1 MASVYLGANILYLRR
16 FATLAGHVLHP
27 VAAAVLLAG
36 VALASSPARG
46 AADADVFA
54 VRDVRVDVTAKTAAA
69 ARKIALEQ
77 GHGQAFDRLLSRL
90 VPNRERDR
98 VPRLTAATI
107 AELIRD
113 FGVDEEKTSPVRYLA
128 TLRVRFKRAAV
139 RRLLRQAN
147 VPFAETASKPV
158 LIVPVFRRAGALL
171 LWDQANSWRHAWA
184 ALPPSDGL
192 VPIILPR
199 GDLADINDIGPEQA
213 LRSDE
218 ARFEAIAGR
227 YRAGDILLAAAR
239 LGTDAAANT
248 AVLHVNV
255 SRFGAV
261 GQGRT
266 IVRSFSATAGQ
277 TVRALLDASARAVR
291 TEVEEAWKRDNLL
304 RFGDERRLTAVM
316 KLNGLRD
323 WVVVRSRLAEV
334 AFVQASDLLSLSRSE
349 ATVRLSFIGDEEQLV
364 LALAQ
369 RDLSLTRGAVTWVL
383 QYLPAAT
390 GGGGQPA
397 AVK

>member
-1 MASVYLGANILYLRR
+1 M
-16 FATLAGHVLHP
+16 
-27 VAAAVLLAG
+27 
-36 VALASSPARG
+36 ARG

-54 VRDVRVDVTAKTAAA
+54 VRDVRVDITAKTAAA

-98 VPRLTAATI
+98 VPRLAAAAI
-107 AELIRD
+107 AEMIRD

-139 RRLLRQAN
+139 RRLLRDAD

-171 LWDQANSWRHAWA
+171 LWDQANGWRHAWA

-192 VPIILPR
+192 VPMILPK
-199 GDLADINDIGPEQA
+199 GDLADVNDIGPEQA
-213 LRSDE
+213 LRSEE
-218 ARFEAIAGR
+218 ARFKAIAGR
-227 YRAGDILLAAAR
+227 YGAADILLAVAR
-239 LGTDAAANT
+239 LGTDAANT
-248 AVLHVNV
+248 AILHVNV

-277 TVRALLDASARAVR
+277 TVRALLDASAGAVR
-291 TEVEEAWKRDNLL
+291 TEVEESWKRDNLL
-304 RFGDERRLTAVM
+304 RFGDERRLTAVTPL
-316 KLNGLRD
+316 KRLRD
-323 WVVVRSRLAEV
+323 WINVRNRLAKV

-369 RDLSLTRGAVTWVL
+369 LDLSLTRGAVTWVL
-383 QYLPAAT
+383 QYRRPAT
-390 GGGGQPA
+390 GGGRQPA

>member
-1 MASVYLGANILYLRR
+1 MPSVCMTANILDPRW
-16 FATLAGHVLHP
+16 FATLARDGLHA
-27 VAAAVLLAG
+27 VAAAVLVAG
-36 VALASSPARG
+36 VAAASPARG
-46 AADADVFA
+46 AADTEVFA

-77 GHGQAFDRLLSRL
+77 GHRQAFDRLLSRL

-98 VPRLTAATI
+98 VPQLAAAAI

-113 FGVDEEKTSPVRYLA
+113 FGIDEEKTSPVRYLA
-128 TLRVRFKRAAV
+128 SLRVRFKRAAV
-139 RRLLRQAN
+139 RRLLRQAD

-171 LWDQANSWRHAWA
+171 LWDRANGWRQAWA

-192 VPIILPR
+192 VPMILPR
-199 GDLADINDIGPEQA
+199 GNLADINDIGPEQA
-213 LRSDE
+213 LRGEE
-218 ARFEAIAGR
+218 ARFQAIARR
-227 YRAGDILLAAAR
+227 YGAADILLAVAR

-266 IVRSFSATAGQ
+266 IVRSFSAQPGQ
-277 TVRALLDASARAVR
+277 TVRALLDASAGAVR
-291 TEVEEAWKRDNLL
+291 TEVEEAWKQDNLL
-304 RFGDERRLTAVM
+304 RFGDERRLTAVTP
-316 KLNGLRD
+316 LNRLRD
-323 WVVVRSRLAEV
+323 WINVRRRLAEI
-334 AFVQASDLLSLSRSE
+334 AFVQSSDLLSLSRSQ

-364 LALAQ
+364 IALAQ
-369 RDLSLTRGAVTWVL
+369 LDLSLTRGAVTWLL
-383 QYLPAAT
+383 QYRPTAA
-390 GGGGQPA
+390 GVGGQPA
-397 AVK
+397 AVR